1 MKEGLKNFFHINK
14 NGRGL
19 VTFLGLVIFL
29 GISGALTACNVAEA
43 EPDIKVSVLLQD
55 LTETEYLHVGT
66 AEIENPVIDD
76 FKKLIVRLDARG
88 LENRNIRFPSIRDID
103 DLLTGDVVWFGSS
116 ESTDNPSEDVAYY
129 LLETTLYTRNITA
142 EEIRKKLSALNI
154 DISYTDKQGD
164 KVEKHYNVGD
174 CLAANAL
181 NGGLSQ
187 EGSRQGEK
195 FNRLIA
201 GRFPETGTAQQGK
214 LLLTT
219 DIPQDHLLLA
229 LILSQAKMGQSFI
242 HLLALEQD
250 LNIIAEAE
258 VEVPLSPCYTVHTIQ
273 VRGYT
278 VTFGATDDTK
288 WLGDSDQVVPV
299 DIRKVRAVYSDG
311 TEISS
316 MVQNNGYICYTQGT
330 ITLTGLY
337 FYSDDGKLQA
347 DHSES
352 YGWGLGNNN
361 GLAAFG
367 APTAKSG
374 AASVVQR
381 HLEALANNHY
391 EAWKSTLWPA
401 KKNEQNF
408 TPTFEKPGDLG
419 VISLSVEKA
428 EVSDEATQQM
438 IERYA
443 GCELAQSYN
452 WSDQYI
458 MENMI
463 VVYAR
468 YTVDYDNKKVPYNEG
483 TMDKNFILIRDD
495 ENSPWLIWDSG
506 HAMQVDLGQE
516 DFVAVPAEDGSL
528 IVEKTGKLSRRLC
541 WSAKRSAV
549 MPTASMRFGL
559 TAGTKKKQGSFS

>member
-29 GISGALTACNVAEA
+29 GISGTLTACNVAEA

-337 FYSDDGKLQA
+337 FYNDNNILQA
-347 DHSES
+347 DHTEGF
-352 YGWGLGNNN
+352 GWGLGQP
-361 GLAAFG
+361 L
-367 APTAKSG
+367 
-374 AASVVQR
+374 Q
-381 HLEALANNHY
+381 
-391 EAWKSTLWPA
+391 
-401 KKNEQNF
+401 
-408 TPTFEKPGDLG
+408 
-419 VISLSVEKA
+419 
-428 EVSDEATQQM
+428 
-438 IERYA
+438 
-443 GCELAQSYN
+443 
-452 WSDQYI
+452 
-458 MENMI
+458 
-463 VVYAR
+463 
-468 YTVDYDNKKVPYNEG
+468 
-483 TMDKNFILIRDD
+483 
-495 ENSPWLIWDSG
+495 
-506 HAMQVDLGQE
+506 QE
-516 DFVAVPAEDGSL
+516 DFAAVPAEDGSL
-528 IVEKTGKLSRRLC
+528 IVEKTREVIPETLLVSKTVSGYAHSQHAVWVDGRYKKEAGELFLTLTDPEGNLLQTGGFLAADEVRAINETSLSGEIPSSADGWTVFSCKLIEDTMTKVDIDQGVIVFELRRADKVIHGEL
-541 WSAKRSAV
+541 AIPLEKPR
-549 MPTASMRFGL
+549 
-559 TAGTKKKQGSFS
+559 